1 MYYVNYGSHM
11 SDTGDFRRRSLAEWV
26 GAVRSREVSARELT
40 DTALANI
47 DAWNGKV
54 NAFVAVDAERAR
66 AEADAV
72 DARLAAGETVGPLAG
87 IPIGVKDLED
97 ARGFVTT
104 HGSAAH
110 AGDKPSERDSVLVER
125 LRAAGCVVLG
135 KTNAPEFGLKPQTD
149 NLTFGIS
156 RNPWNLDVTPGGSS
170 GGTAAA
176 LAAGIVPLATGS
188 DGGGSIRIPSA
199 VCGLSGLKPSLGRVP
214 SGDPNPPGWGALSTK
229 GPMARRIRDVALA
242 LDAVV
247 GPCPRDL
254 RSLPAP
260 AAGWSAALE
269 SPRPPTRVA
278 WSPTLGHMTVDPEIR
293 AVCEQAVSGLAAA
306 GVEVVEVDRV
316 FTTNPGEVIGALVS
330 SYTRRNIEPYRDT
343 PFWDQLDP
351 LVVVSAEMARATV
364 TGLAM
369 VAAED
374 GCHRLNWELCDVLD
388 DAQLLLCPTTSG
400 VTPNCF
406 MPATVDEL
414 LGLLAQSGVFDM
426 SSIDPAVDIG
436 AILEWLRTKEPINLP
451 LGTVAG
457 QPVMDWTGMTQAF
470 NLTRSP
476 AGTVCA
482 GFTSG
487 GLPVGLQVVGRQH
500 ADMEVLEAVAFL
512 EDMLAIDR
520 VAAL

>member
-1 MYYVNYGSHM
+1 MPNP
-11 SDTGDFRRRSLAEWV
+11 GDFRTRSLAEWA
-26 GAVRSREVSARELT
+26 GAVRARELSARELT

-47 DAWNGKV
+47 DASNGRI

-66 AEADAV
+66 AEADAI
-72 DARLAAGETVGPLAG
+72 DARLAAGDTVGPLAG

-104 HGSAAH
+104 YGSAAH
-110 AGDKPSERDSVLVER
+110 AADKPAERDSVLVER
-125 LRAAGCVVLG
+125 LRRAGCVVVG

-149 NLTFGIS
+149 NVTFGIS

-176 LAAGIVPLATGS
+176 LAAGLVPLATGS

-214 SGDPNPPGWGALSTK
+214 SGDPKAPSWGALSTK
-229 GPMARRIRDVALA
+229 GPMALGIRDVALA

-247 GPCPRDL
+247 GPYPRDL
-254 RSLPAP
+254 RSLPP
-260 AAGWSAALE
+260 AATAWSPALAAPR
-269 SPRPPTRVA
+269 SPGRVA
-278 WSPTLGHMTVDPEIR
+278 WSPTLGYMEVDSEIR
-293 AVCEQAVSGLAAA
+293 AVCEQAVKTLADA
-306 GVEVVEVDRV
+306 GVEVVEVDQV
-316 FTTNPGEVIGALVS
+316 FTSDPRTVIGALVS
-330 SYTRRNIEPYRDT
+330 TYTRRNIEEYRDT

-351 LVVVSAEMARATV
+351 LVVISAEMARATI
-364 TGLAM
+364 TGLDM

-388 DAQLLLCPTTSG
+388 DAPLLLCPTTSG
-400 VTPNCF
+400 ITPRCD

-414 LGLLAQSGVFDM
+414 IGLMTEIGAFDPGA
-426 SSIDPAVDIG
+426 IDPGVDLG
-436 AILEWLRTKEPINLP
+436 AILDWLRTKEPINLP
-451 LGTVAG
+451 MGTVDG
-457 QPVMDWTGMTQAF
+457 RPVVDWTGMTQPF

-487 GLPVGLQVVGRQH
+487 GLPVGLQIVGRQH
-500 ADMEVLEAVAFL
+500 ADLDVLEAVAFL
-512 EDMLAIDR
+512 EDLLAIDR
-520 VAAL
+520 AAVL